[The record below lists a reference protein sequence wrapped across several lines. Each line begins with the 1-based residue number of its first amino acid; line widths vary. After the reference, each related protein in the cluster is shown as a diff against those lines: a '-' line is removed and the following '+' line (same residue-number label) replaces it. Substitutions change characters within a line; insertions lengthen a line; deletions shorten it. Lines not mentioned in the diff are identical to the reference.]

1 MINCRLLLM
10 RFFKLVEYTS
20 LFVNKKYH
28 ASALIVRTST
38 CLNMFN
44 ILELRQINLRR
55 DNFMKKEYL
64 FFLVL
69 VLAAAVVTGA
79 TIGFISNF
87 DYIKKHAQEDLSQI
101 ELSQQQAISQNSND
115 QSDSVKN
122 IGVNPEDKDNYHT
135 NNDVAT
141 PSMDQG
147 HLILSREE
155 KQQVIDMLISLGAA
169 ANDDGD
175 YSTFIRNFQMEKSL
189 PSTGSLDS
197 LTLNAIINE
206 LTYQR
211 AAKMANG

>member
-1 MINCRLLLM
+1 
-10 RFFKLVEYTS
+10 
-20 LFVNKKYH
+20 
-28 ASALIVRTST
+28 
-38 CLNMFN
+38 
-44 ILELRQINLRR
+44 
-55 DNFMKKEYL
+55 MKKEYL